1 MNSPVSTAALRGRRR
16 LAIAAILG
24 LLSAF
29 GPFSLDMYLP
39 ALPMVAGDLHASTSV
54 AQLSLTACLVG
65 LALGQLLVG
74 PLSDVR
80 GRRRPLLIG
89 LLLYTVAS
97 LLCMISPSIWSFI
110 GLRLLQGLAGS
121 AGIVLSRAVARDM
134 YSGTELTKFFSLLML
149 INGAAPILAPVV
161 GGQLLHFTDWR
172 GVFLVLSLIGAVSL
186 ACVAFG
192 LPETLAPAKRSKGGL
207 SGTLRTMVRIL
218 RDREFMGYALSQ
230 GFVTAAMFAYI
241 SGSPFVLQ
249 DLFGVSPQT
258 FSVIFATNGVGIIIA
273 SQLAG
278 RLAGRVSER
287 KLLVLGLALA
297 ASGGVAL
304 LAVIA
309 AGAGLAA
316 ILPLLFIV
324 VSCVG
329 LVGTSSFPL
338 AMRNQ
343 GQSAGAA
350 SALLGVMSYIFGGIF
365 MPLVGI
371 GGSDT
376 ALPMG
381 ILIAA
386 ADVLALAVFAV
397 MIGRR
402 SVSAKED

>member
-1 MNSPVSTAALRGRRR
+1 MNQPIAPSSSASRNKRR
-16 LAIAAILG
+16 LGAAAILG

-39 ALPMVAGDLHASTSV
+39 ALPMVAEDLHASASL

-80 GRRRPLLIG
+80 GRRMPLAAG
-89 LLLYTVAS
+89 LLLYTAVS
-97 LLCMISPSIWSFI
+97 LLCLVSPSIWSFV
-110 GLRLLQGLAGS
+110 GLRFLQGIAGS

-149 INGAAPILAPVV
+149 INGAAPIVAPVA
-161 GGQLLHFTDWR
+161 GGQLLNFTDWR

-186 ACVAFG
+186 ACVLFG
-192 LPETLAPAKRSKGGL
+192 LPETLPPARRARGGM
-207 SGTLRTMVRIL
+207 GETLLTMGRIL
-218 RDREFMGYALSQ
+218 RDREFMGYSLAS

-258 FSVIFATNGVGIIIA
+258 FSLIFAMNGLGIIIA

-278 RLAGRVSER
+278 RLAGRAGER
-287 KLLVLGLALA
+287 ALLAWGLFIA
-297 ASGGVAL
+297 AAAGVAL
-304 LAVIA
+304 LAAIL
-309 AGAGLAA
+309 AGAGLGA
-316 ILPLLFIV
+316 ILPLLFVV

-329 LVGTSSFPL
+329 LVGTASFPL

-343 GQSAGAA
+343 GEAAGTA
-350 SALLGVMSYIFGGIF
+350 SALLGVMSYLFGGIC
-365 MPLVGI
+365 MPLAGI
-371 GGSDT
+371 GGSGT

-386 ADVLALAVFAV
+386 ADLAALALFALLV
-397 MIGRR
+397 GKRR
-402 SVSAKED
+402 